1 MYTGIH
7 VNMCITKNFF
17 LGNSNEDWKGWVMS
31 PEPSIDTI
39 RGIETTTKRMNFN
52 YHIYL
57 LKIKEKEA
65 KDDFAQDRTGDV
77 LRVKQMP

>member
-1 MYTGIH
+1 M
-7 VNMCITKNFF
+7 
-17 LGNSNEDWKGWVMS
+17 LPAS
-31 PEPSIDTI
+31 SIGTI
-39 RGIETTTKRMNFN
+39 RGIATATKRMNFN

>member
-1 MYTGIH
+1 M
-7 VNMCITKNFF
+7 
-17 LGNSNEDWKGWVMS
+17 LPAS
-31 PEPSIDTI
+31 SIGTI
-39 RGIETTTKRMNFN
+39 RGIATATKRMNFK

>member
-1 MYTGIH
+1 
-7 VNMCITKNFF
+7 
-17 LGNSNEDWKGWVMS
+17 MS
-31 PEPSIDTI
+31 PERSIDTI